1 MTSLRLAIG
10 ALACS
15 AKLLALP
22 VSACAID
29 HPQSAMGEHRSGK
42 QLYGRG
48 MWDHV
53 PQASAARF
61 AMGAASEVATVG
73 DQSWR

>member
-1 MTSLRLAIG
+1 MIPVRMAIG

-22 VSACAID
+22 ATACTID
-29 HPQSAMGEHRSGK
+29 KQQSVISDHRSGK

-53 PQASAARF
+53 PRASGARF
-61 AMGAASEVATVG
+61 AMGSASEVATVG
-73 DQSWR
+73 D

>member
-1 MTSLRLAIG
+1 MIPIRMAIG
-10 ALACS
+10 VLACS

-22 VSACAID
+22 AIVCTVD
-29 HPQSAMGEHRSGK
+29 SQKGVAGYHRTGK

-61 AMGAASEVATVG
+61 AMGAVSEVATVG
-73 DQSWR
+73 D

>member
-1 MTSLRLAIG
+1 MAIG

-15 AKLLALP
+15 AKLLALSA
-22 VSACAID
+22 SACTID
-29 HPQSAMGEHRSGK
+29 NQQGAASAHRTGK

-48 MWDHV
+48 IWDQV
-53 PQASAARF
+53 PRASAARF

-73 DQSWR
+73 D

>member
-1 MTSLRLAIG
+1 MIPIRMAIG

-22 VSACAID
+22 AIACTIDSQKSAAA
-29 HPQSAMGEHRSGK
+29 HHRSGK
-42 QLYGRG
+42 QLHGRG

-73 DQSWR
+73 D